1 MSNWLKGLKCL
12 RGAPSSNI
20 AVPPSLLPFGL
31 PPTCVSSGEN
41 LIDKVLREQM
51 EEKSRKL
58 KIHAASLVNRHIPLK
73 MDISALYS
81 LEKCPIPTSIK
92 VDRDPVTGRL
102 IGYHEEKLSLVG
114 ETARN
119 SCSLMR

>member
-58 KIHAASLVNRHIPLK
+58 KIHAASLVNRFVVVWF
-73 MDISALYS
+73 SN
-81 LEKCPIPTSIK
+81 
-92 VDRDPVTGRL
+92 
-102 IGYHEEKLSLVG
+102 KLFS
-114 ETARN
+114 
-119 SCSLMR
+119 